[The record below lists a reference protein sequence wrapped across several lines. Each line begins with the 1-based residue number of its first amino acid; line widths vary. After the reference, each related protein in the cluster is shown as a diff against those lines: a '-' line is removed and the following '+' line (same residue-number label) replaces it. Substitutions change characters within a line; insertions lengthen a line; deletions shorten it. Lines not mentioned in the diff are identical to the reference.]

1 MPTRRG
7 WAGLVALLLCGASI
21 AQEKTVATNGTPG
34 AADSGGLATIVARMD
49 EAAQRNRERYRPY
62 VLIREFKLFSNDP
75 QKPAAQVRAETSFVP
90 PSKREFRILDQS
102 GSSRGEGIVRRLLES
117 ESNAAS
123 SQSGTVSNDNYEF
136 TLHGEASMNGR
147 SCYLL
152 ELKARR
158 KEQELVNG
166 QAWVDK
172 ETFLIHRIEGEMAK
186 LPSWWLRSVHVAI
199 TFEPVSGM
207 WLPTATTAI
216 ADVKVAGRRVFMW
229 RALSLQTDTRQTD
242 TRPTDSGRGD
252 GVRAESVEAALKREP
267 SQKSRIAMLPL
278 VALPPPAMVPN
289 RR

>member
-1 MPTRRG
+1 MELVPTRRG

-166 QAWVDK
+166 QACTASK
-172 ETFLIHRIEGEMAK
+172 ERWRSCPRGGCALSTWRLHSSRSAECGCR
-186 LPSWWLRSVHVAI
+186 PRPLR
-199 TFEPVSGM
+199 
-207 WLPTATTAI
+207 LPTLRWRDGGCLCGVPYLYKRTLGKRTPGKRTAG
-216 ADVKVAGRRVFMW
+216 VGMVCVRRAW
-229 RALSLQTDTRQTD
+229 
-242 TRPTDSGRGD
+242 
-252 GVRAESVEAALKREP
+252 K
-267 SQKSRIAMLPL
+267 
-278 VALPPPAMVPN
+278 PP
-289 RR
+289 